1 MAKNIIRKEH
11 PIQYEIIRFKR
22 RCAEN
27 AENIRFIGKLLAL
40 MSLPF
45 LGLYTAKKIPTVIE
59 YIKEQ
64 QAINRENAI
73 WRFENMPAKER
84 DKIWTKEQQDAIFD
98 HIDNLRAKERY

>member
-1 MAKNIIRKEH
+1 MAKNIRKKDH
-11 PIQYEIIRFKR
+11 PIQYEIARLR
-22 RCAEN
+22 RKFAEN
-27 AENIRFIGKLLAL
+27 ANNIRFVGKLLAL

-59 YIKEQ
+59 NIKEQ